1 VLALTAACAALAT
14 GCDGSTD
21 DTDSRLQAVID
32 GMTRD
37 VFVGNGITGRRQ
49 LFHLPAAALTV
60 NSTDDKSRTF
70 VSGTADLSSREVP
83 RASDIQPIG
92 SNTKVVTAV
101 LVMRLVQ
108 DGKLQLE
115 ERVPAIAARF
125 GGEKDPLSELV
136 SRYQDRLRRVTLREL
151 LNHTSGLADS
161 LDSNGFAAAFSKSPL
176 ATFTLSQLASF
187 GLEEPPVF
195 PPGAPGRWNYSN
207 TDYQMLGLILEA
219 VTGQP
224 VGGQMQALFDEAR
237 MTRTHYSPSPAQMQS
252 PPIAGSLIHGYMPGT
267 GPNAKQPAI
276 LSVFDDA
283 PTATTKLEPAAVQI
297 VSTNPSES
305 GPTVQ
310 VTPADAKTTR
320 QVRKH
325 PTFTYKDVTNAYSLS
340 IAQTAGG
347 IVTNT
352 EDLATFWR
360 ALFEGKLVS
369 RNTLTEMEQTVPTG
383 ENSKGVQV
391 RWGLGFGQQQ
401 IDPGV
406 LYPGSPRLTVWM
418 HLGDIFGWESAAYYV
433 PQEDLVVTNTDNLFP
448 TPVGDLGLLRKVLRV
463 EIEGD

>member
-1 VLALTAACAALAT
+1 VLAG
-14 GCDGSTD
+14 GCGESNDA
-21 DTDSRLQAVID
+21 TDSRLQGVID

-37 VFVGNGITGRRQ
+37 VFVGNGITGKQQ

-60 NSTDDKSRTF
+60 NSSDDESKTF
-70 VSGTADLSSREVP
+70 ISGIADLSLHEPP
-83 RASDIQPIG
+83 RASDIQPVG

-115 ERVPAIAARF
+115 ERVPAIVSRY
-125 GGEKDPLSELV
+125 GSGQDPLSALTR
-136 SRYQDRLRRVTLREL
+136 RYSDRLRRVTLREL

-161 LDSNGFAAAFSKSPL
+161 LDSSGFAAAFSKDPL
-176 ATFTLSQLASF
+176 TGFTLQQLAGF

-207 TDYQMLGLILEA
+207 TDYQLLGLILET
-219 VTGQP
+219 VTGEP
-224 VGGQMQALFDEAR
+224 VDEQMQALFDEAG
-237 MTRTHYSPSPAQMQS
+237 MDSTHYSPSPAQMQAA
-252 PPIAGSLIHGYMPGT
+252 PIASSLIHGYMPGT
-267 GPNAKQPAI
+267 GPNAKQPPL
-276 LSVFDDA
+276 LSVFDTA
-283 PTATTKLEPAAVQI
+283 PTATTKLEPAAVQV
-297 VSTNPSES
+297 VSTDPSES

-310 VTPADAKTTR
+310 VSPADAKVTR
-320 QVRKH
+320 QVRNH
-325 PTFTYKDVTNAYSLS
+325 PTFTYKDVTHAYSLS
-340 IAQTAGG
+340 IGQTAGG
-347 IVTNT
+347 LVSNT
-352 EDLATFWR
+352 EDLARFWR
-360 ALFEGKLVS
+360 ALFEGELV
-369 RNTLTEMEQTVPTG
+369 RRDTLALMEQTVPTG

-433 PQEDLVVTNTDNLFP
+433 PQEDLVVTNTDDLFP
-448 TPVGDLGLLRKVLRV
+448 TPVGDLGLLRNVLQV

>member
-1 VLALTAACAALAT
+1 VA
-14 GCDGSTD
+14 GCGGSD
-21 DTDSRLQAVID
+21 DTDTRLQGVID
-32 GMTRD
+32 GMTHD
-37 VFVGNGITGRRQ
+37 VFVGNGITGKRQ

-60 NSTDDKSRTF
+60 NSSDDDSQTF
-70 VSGTADLSSREVP
+70 VSGTADLNSREPP

-115 ERVPAIAARF
+115 ERVPAIVSKY
-125 GGEKDPLSELV
+125 GDDQDPLTALA
-136 SRYQDRLRRVTLREL
+136 RKYPDRLKHVTLREM

-161 LDSNGFAAAFSKSPL
+161 LDSTGFAAAFSKDPL
-176 ATFTLSQLASF
+176 ATFTLPQLASY

-224 VGGQMQALFDEAR
+224 VEQQMQALFDEAG
-237 MTRTHYSPSPAQMQS
+237 MKSTHYTPSVTQMQG

-267 GPNAKQPAI
+267 GPNAKQPTL
-276 LSVFDDA
+276 LSVFDSA
-283 PTATTKLEPAAVQI
+283 PTATTKLGPAAVQVI
-297 VSTNPSES
+297 STNPAES
-305 GPTVQ
+305 GPAVQ
-310 VTPADAKTTR
+310 VSPADPRLTR

-325 PTFTYKDVTNAYSLS
+325 PTFTYKDVTSAYSLS
-340 IAQTAGG
+340 IGQTAGG
-347 IVTNT
+347 IVSNT
-352 EDLATFWR
+352 EDLARFYR
-360 ALFEGKLVS
+360 ALFGGKLVD
-369 RNTLTEMEQTVPTG
+369 RDTLALMEQTVPTG
-383 ENSKGVQV
+383 ENFKGVQV
-391 RWGLGFGQQQ
+391 RWGLGFGQQL

-406 LYPGSPRLTVWM
+406 LFPGSPRLTVWM

-448 TPVGDLGLLRKVLRV
+448 TPVGDLGLLRNVLRV